1 MTPDAIRPD
10 VLARFRTPP
19 GKPADPRLYLTLRLV
34 ERAASAHLTDE
45 GTLIVVG
52 QTGTEYPVCLEVVD
66 RLCDL
71 GWLGLYD
78 VDEVRVTQQGAY
90 WSERFG
96 KLNRVRG

>member
-1 MTPDAIRPD
+1 MTADAICHD

-19 GKPADPRLYLTLRLV
+19 GKPTDVRLYLTLRLI
-34 ERAASAHLTDE
+34 ERAAGACLTDD
-45 GTLIVVG
+45 GTLLVRGVS
-52 QTGTEYPVCLEVVD
+52 GTNYPVCLDVVD

-90 WSERFG
+90 WAERFA
-96 KLNRVRG
+96 KLNRVRR